1 MSWVLSLVGITGL
14 VAVGRHKWW
23 GFAIGLGNEVLWI
36 YFAIT
41 RQEYGLIL
49 GAVMY
54 GAVNTMN
61 MIRWRRN
68 DGERPAATLSLR

>member
-23 GFAIGLGNEVLWI
+23 GFAIGLGNEVLWV

-49 GAVMY
+49 GAAMY
-54 GAVNTMN
+54 GAVNVMN
-61 MIRWRRN
+61 MIRWRRY
-68 DGERPAATLSLR
+68 GSGRTSATVPVR

>member
-14 VAVGRHKWW
+14 IAVGRHKWW
-23 GFAIGLGNEVLWI
+23 GFAIGLGNETLWI

-54 GAVNTMN
+54 GAVNMMN

-68 DGERPAATLSLR
+68 GSERTSATLSVR

>member
-14 VAVGRHKWW
+14 VAVGRHKGW

-68 DGERPAATLSLR
+68 DGERPTATLSLR

>member
-14 VAVGRHKWW
+14 IAVGRHKWW
-23 GFAIGLGNEVLWI
+23 GFAIGLANETLWI

-61 MIRWRRN
+61 MIRWRRH
-68 DGERPAATLSLR
+68 GSERQPATMPLR

>member
-23 GFAIGLGNEVLWI
+23 GFAIGLGNEMLWI

-68 DGERPAATLSLR
+68 GSERQQATVPLR

>member
-14 VAVGRHKWW
+14 IAVGRHKWW
-23 GFAIGLGNEVLWI
+23 GFAIGLCNEVLWV

-49 GAVMY
+49 GAIMY
-54 GAVNTMN
+54 GQVNLIN
-61 MIRWRRN
+61 MIRWRRHDN
-68 DGERPAATLSLR
+68 QRTNETLPLR